1 MPWSQ
6 CWRPGGSVTFII
18 LGWGLCPRSS
28 GVCPRS
34 GTSPPHPLIP
44 HSWVSVVL
52 EADPVWPCPGL
63 SGPLASWSC
72 VSTGTS
78 RWGAA
83 GREKG
88 DGGSRTQPQVCPLH
102 THAQHGHTRSHPLSL
117 HSRRHSLPHTLT
129 DTHTLCTRMHTPSP
143 THTHTD
149 TAFTP
154 TCLLTL
160 MLCGAGPARERPSQ
174 PQAGPGLLPLSIAAV
189 HSLLPLVPAWGLCFL
204 TCCLGG
210 GLPSIG
216 TSSRLDI

>member
-1 MPWSQ
+1 MWPS
-6 CWRPGGSVTFII
+6 PG
-18 LGWGLCPRSS
+18 P
-28 GVCPRS
+28 
-34 GTSPPHPLIP
+34 
-44 HSWVSVVL
+44 
-52 EADPVWPCPGL
+52 
-63 SGPLASWSC
+63 SGPLASWSS

-78 RWGAA
+78 PWGAA

-88 DGGSRTQPQVCPLH
+88 DRGSRTQPQVCPLH

-117 HSRRHSLPHTLT
+117 HSCRHSLPHTLT
-129 DTHTLCTRMHTPSP
+129 HTRTLCTRMHTPSP

-160 MLCGAGPARERPSQ
+160 MLCGAGPACEHPSQ
-174 PQAGPGLLPLSIAAV
+174 PQAGPGLLPLSTAAV

-210 GLPSIG
+210 GLPSTG
-216 TSSRLDI
+216 TSSRLDV